1 MRGLLVVGA
10 GGLLLWYLNSKGY
23 LSNLFGGQTPT
34 TPGGFIQGTG
44 TGTGTPP
51 PPPNT
56 NTLAAIFQRLQAN
69 AQAPSSG
76 LTAFGWNYSL
86 AIVAPSIVPPD
97 PTPLFAA
104 AGLDASQN
112 MTANQ
117 YWSVMAPALT
127 AQFGL
132 SGMRGMGRYYDNR
145 HGGWAV

>member
-1 MRGLLVVGA
+1 MRPLLVIGA

-23 LSNLFGGQTPT
+23 LHNLFGGTTATVLPPTP
-34 TPGGFIQGTG
+34 TG

-51 PPPNT
+51 PAPST